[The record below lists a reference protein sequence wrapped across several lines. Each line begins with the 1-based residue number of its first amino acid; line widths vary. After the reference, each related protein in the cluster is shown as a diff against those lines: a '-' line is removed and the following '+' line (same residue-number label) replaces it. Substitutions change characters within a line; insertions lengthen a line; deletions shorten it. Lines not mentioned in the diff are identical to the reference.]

1 MQHIQSLENVQLE
14 RPSIVTVGMFD
25 GVHRG
30 HQHLVKRLVEAA
42 HNSDRAAVVMTFF
55 PHPDT
60 VIRNIQGPYYLTS
73 PDERAA
79 LLGELGVDVVITHPF
94 NDHTRQIRAANF
106 VDLLTRHLKMSAL
119 WATEDFALGYKREGN
134 MAFLA
139 EQGREKGFTVET
151 IDLVFTDDNGER
163 VSSAKIRDLLAE
175 GEIAKAN
182 DGLGR
187 YYRIGGEV
195 VHGEKRGRKIGFPT
209 ANIGYWDLQVL
220 PKNGVYACYAH
231 LGNETF
237 KAMTNIGIRPT
248 FDGQAVTIEAHLLDF
263 DRDIYGQHLELD
275 FVAWLR
281 GEAKFNGLDALIKQI
296 GADVE
301 AGRALLD

>member
-42 HNSDRAAVVMTFF
+42 HASDRAAVVMTFF

-94 NDHTRQIRAANF
+94 NDDTRQIRAANF

-139 EQGREKGFTVET
+139 EQGREKSFTVET

-163 VSSAKIRDLLAE
+163 ISSAKIRDLLAE
-175 GEIAKAN
+175 GEIAKAT

-187 YYRIGGEV
+187 YYRISGEV

-209 ANIGYWDLQVL
+209 ANIDYWDLQVL
-220 PKNGVYACYAH
+220 PKNGVYACYAR

-281 GEAKFNGLDALIKQI
+281 GEAKFSGLDALIKQI

>member
-1 MQHIQSLENVQLE
+1 MQHIQSIEIVQLE

-42 HNSDRAAVVMTFF
+42 HSSDRAAVVMTFF

-73 PDERAA
+73 PDERAT

-94 NDHTRQIRAANF
+94 NDDTRQIRAANF

-139 EQGREKGFTVET
+139 EQGREKSFTVET

-163 VSSAKIRDLLAE
+163 ISSAKIRDLLAE
-175 GEIAKAN
+175 GEIAKAT

-187 YYRIGGEV
+187 YYRISGEV

-220 PKNGVYACYAH
+220 PKNGVYACYAR

-281 GEAKFNGLDALIKQI
+281 GEAKFSGLDALIKQI